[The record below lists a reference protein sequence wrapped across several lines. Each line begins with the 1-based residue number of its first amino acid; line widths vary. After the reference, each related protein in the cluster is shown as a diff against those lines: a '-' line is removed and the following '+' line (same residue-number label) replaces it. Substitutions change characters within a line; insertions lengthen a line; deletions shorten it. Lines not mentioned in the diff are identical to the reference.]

1 MSNSCTRRLFASGL
15 AGGLLTACSGAGGNL
30 RLTSRPGK
38 NPSGCEP
45 GVHPLAL
52 RRERDTLFYVPKGAD
67 PGKPSPLVVYL
78 HGATGSEQQGIT
90 RLSGLAEELGFLLL
104 SPASEGGTWDAMEDV
119 YGHDVRMI
127 DQSLSS
133 VFERR
138 RVDPKRIALAGFS
151 DGGSY
156 ALGLGL
162 GNGDLFGAVL
172 AFSPGLIPAGS
183 TQKGTP
189 RVFVSHGRKD
199 RILPIEQCSRRIVPE
214 LQRAGY
220 PVTYREFDGPHTVP
234 PEIASDA
241 MKWFLG

>member
-1 MSNSCTRRLFASGL
+1 MASSCTRRCFAAGM
-15 AGGLLTACSGAGGNL
+15 AGGFLAACRAAGNL

-38 NPSGCEP
+38 SPIGCDP
-45 GVHPLAL
+45 GVHALEL
-52 RRERDTLFYVPKGAD
+52 RRERDTLFYAPRGAD
-67 PGKPSPLVVYL
+67 PGNPAPLVVYL
-78 HGATGSEQQGIT
+78 HGATGSEKQGIT
-90 RLSGLAEELGFLLL
+90 RLSGLSEELGFLLL
-104 SPASEGGTWDAMEDV
+104 SPASGGGTWDAMQDG

-127 DQSLSS
+127 DQALSL

-172 AFSPGLIPAGS
+172 AFSPGLIPVGS

-189 RVFVSHGRKD
+189 RVYVSHGRRD
-199 RILPIEQCSRRIVPE
+199 QILPIEMCSRHIVPE
-214 LQRAGY
+214 LKRAGY
-220 PVTYREFDGPHTVP
+220 PVTYREFDGPHGVP
-234 PEIASDA
+234 PEIASEA
-241 MKWFLG
+241 MKWFMGS